1 MQERHVQRL
10 DAAEPAQPGA
20 RRVKTYGRR
29 PVRSVKM
36 RDEDGQVEESVG
48 VANIAIPAAE
58 QAARK

>member
-1 MQERHVQRL
+1 M
-10 DAAEPAQPGA
+10 
-20 RRVKTYGRR
+20 KTYGRR